1 MRSYCHGHIYKPPT
15 NCKME
20 GTDTNGGLRS
30 GSLASAAGS
39 VDTKA
44 SVDTKNSAQSDWETP
59 LMKEASSAFVSLNPY
74 NLFLAWRN
82 AKIITVE
89 PVIFL
94 YMLGTYLY
102 LPLYEQYYYQRY
114 GEDQLQD
121 TNFTSPNYSFCL
133 NSSELDEYGG
143 NGTYKVVQSLSTDL
157 LTYGSLVNRVLSVI
171 ATLVM
176 GPLSDRYGRRIV
188 IVIVS
193 IGMLIQGA
201 FSLCIVYFNLNLY
214 FFILTQAIAG
224 ITGDFAALLMACFTY
239 VVDVGSKRWRTLRI
253 AIAEAMLFLAGA
265 FGEGLISGLW
275 LQELRCNF
283 IPPLWLYVA
292 CALGIIAYT
301 ILFLPESLDS
311 IERRET
317 AKKKPSKCESLAMGF
332 KIMLCQFGEYAIWKL
347 WAGLIIVFVLVSNMS
362 GSVGLAV
369 YYFKAK
375 LTLDWGPE
383 KIGIYLGAQ
392 QLSNMFGL
400 LVVLPLLM
408 ACKLPDAV
416 ISLIGMVIHIVI
428 NVCVGLAQKSYV
440 FFISKFTQMIYIL

>member
-1 MRSYCHGHIYKPPT
+1 
-15 NCKME
+15 ME

-30 GSLASAAGS
+30 GSLVSAAGS

-44 SVDTKNSAQSDWETP
+44 SVDTKNSDKVTTVSAQSDCATP
-59 LMKEASSAFVSLNPY
+59 LIKEASSAFVSLNPY

-94 YMLGTYLY
+94 YMLGTYFY

-193 IGMLIQGA
+193 IGMIIQGA

-224 ITGDFAALLMACFTY
+224 ITGDFSALLMACFTY

-275 LQELRCNF
+275 LQELSCNF

-311 IERRET
+311 IEHSET
-317 AKKKPSKCESLAMGF
+317 AKKKPSKCGSLAMGF
-332 KIMLCQFGEYAIWKL
+332 KIMFCQFGEYAVWKL
-347 WAGLIIVFVLVSNMS
+347 WAGLIIVFVITNNMT
-362 GSVGLAV
+362 GSDGLAV

-392 QLSNMFGL
+392 QLSFMFGL

-408 ACKLPDAV
+408 ACKVPDTV
-416 ISLIGMVIHIVI
+416 ISLIGMVIHIVK